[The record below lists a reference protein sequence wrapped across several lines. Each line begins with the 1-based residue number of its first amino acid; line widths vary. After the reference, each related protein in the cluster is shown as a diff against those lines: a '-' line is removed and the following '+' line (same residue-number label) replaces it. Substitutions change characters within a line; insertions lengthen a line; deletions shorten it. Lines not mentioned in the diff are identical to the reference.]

1 LREKHLGLELTSF
14 QDVDDLLRQVG
25 IDTSDD
31 ESRRTLSKV
40 VESVHWFLH
49 PQRVTLMLDACHLLA
64 SAACVASCLI
74 FFLAGRLADR
84 ASPPGCMSGWR
95 SITALT
101 LLSARGAVKDGAN
114 KSELLLTDPE
124 QPQLLVTAAKSL
136 CEHNFFGGCVP
147 VNQHE
152 NTCI

>member
-1 LREKHLGLELTSF
+1 
-14 QDVDDLLRQVG
+14 
-25 IDTSDD
+25 
-31 ESRRTLSKV
+31 
-40 VESVHWFLH
+40 
-49 PQRVTLMLDACHLLA
+49 
-64 SAACVASCLI
+64 
-74 FFLAGRLADR
+74 
-84 ASPPGCMSGWR
+84 MSGWR